1 MADTTWDR
9 LAWAHAARD
18 SITGR
23 STAAVQAVEAGWP
36 VKAVALAVGVSTTTI
51 YRWLSDARLD
61 FNLEGD

>member
-1 MADTTWDR
+1 MADAWDC